1 MVFVTLSVL
10 IIPSPR
16 ARSELEVG
24 LVEGGSFGA
33 ACSRRLTATKRGLDV
48 GFEAN
53 ADIRERREKGTRT
66 TCVRTSSAG
75 RPRAG
80 FRRGYIIHA
89 PVVIPI
95 PVPIPNPG
103 HIIQHLVEN
112 RPREVEPG
120 GEAGERGGEVGSVCG
135 LLN

>member
-1 MVFVTLSVL
+1 MVE
-10 IIPSPR
+10 R
-16 ARSELEVG
+16 
-24 LVEGGSFGA
+24 GSFGA
-33 ACSRRLTATKRGLDV
+33 ACSRLLTATKRGLDV

-80 FRRGYIIHA
+80 LRRGYIIHA

-103 HIIQHLVEN
+103 NIIQHLVQN
-112 RPREVEPG
+112 RPHKVEPG
-120 GEAGERGGEVGSVCG
+120 GETGKRGGEVGSVCSLG
-135 LLN
+135 RSYR

>member
-1 MVFVTLSVL
+1 M
-10 IIPSPR
+10 
-16 ARSELEVG
+16 
-24 LVEGGSFGA
+24 VEGGSFRNIFPR
-33 ACSRRLTATKRGLDV
+33 SRRLTATQGALDIR
-48 GFEAN
+48 FEAN

-120 GEAGERGGEVGSVCG
+120 GEARERGGEVGSVCG